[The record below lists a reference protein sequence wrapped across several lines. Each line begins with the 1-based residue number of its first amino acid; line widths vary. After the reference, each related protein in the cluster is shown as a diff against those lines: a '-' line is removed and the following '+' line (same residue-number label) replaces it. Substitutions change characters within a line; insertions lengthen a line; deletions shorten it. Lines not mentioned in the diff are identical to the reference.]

1 MKRILID
8 SHVRIDINLGWFS
21 SRDPEEVAKRLESEA
36 RDVKE
41 FIRDHKSMDV
51 NDVYVVREYGWKCEH
66 CGWTW
71 EMDKEPE
78 EPECC
83 EQAIREWAS
92 HEKLVEFGYEEEAAQ

>member
-21 SRDPEEVAKRLESEA
+21 SRDPEEVAKRLDSEA

-41 FIRDHKSMDV
+41 FVRDHKSMDI

-66 CGWTW
+66 CGWTLKT
-71 EMDKEPE
+71 DKEPE

-83 EQAIREWAS
+83 EKAVREWAT
-92 HEKLVEFGYEEEAAQ
+92 HEQLVEFGYEEEVDA